1 MSNIA
6 FVRMSDQI
14 IVLPDNTA
22 YLAGAKAAVT
32 FANSAQMFEYKDLE
46 LLPFQKNKKK
56 YRGIV
61 PWGDDN
67 DLPDK
72 IIESVYKNPVMTSGM
87 LFNIQIG
94 YGDGIIPP
102 GLLSRHTQK

>member
-1 MSNIA
+1 
-6 FVRMSDQI
+6 MSDQI

-87 LFNIQIG
+87 LFNLQIFPD
-94 YGDGIIPP
+94 YKFCII
-102 GLLSRHTQK
+102 GSFNVFKKINKNVIIH